1 MKAYISV
8 FKLRFILLLQYRA
21 AAFAGLCTQFAFGS
35 MHIMV
40 MMAYYKAVS
49 SSMPMTLQQT
59 ISYIWLTQAFLGIV
73 ALWTRDG
80 EIMELIRSGNIAYEL
95 ARPLDIYNYWYF
107 RGIAMRTA
115 PTLLRCIP
123 LLCVVFFLPKGFRLM
138 LPPSIPYGLLFIFS
152 LLLAILLVSSISNL
166 TYMLTMF
173 SVSGDG
179 IILITAVLGEL
190 LSGMLLPLPLMPDW
204 IQRAIAILPF
214 RGILDTPFR
223 IYLGNI
229 SLNDIPSALL
239 HQTIWT
245 ILLIILGKIIFTPI
259 RRRVII
265 QGG

>member
-1 MKAYISV
+1 MRAYISV

-21 AAFAGLCTQFAFGS
+21 AAFAGLCTQFAFGA

-40 MMAYYKAVS
+40 MMAYYKAVGS
-49 SSMPMTLQQT
+49 AMPMTLQQT

-95 ARPLDIYNYWYF
+95 TRPLDIYNYWYC

-123 LLCVVFFLPKGFRLM
+123 LFSVVFLLPRGFGLM
-138 LPPSIPYGLLFIFS
+138 LPFSLPYGLLFVLS
-152 LLLAILLVSSISNL
+152 LLLAILLVSAISNL
-166 TYMLTMF
+166 TYMLTML

-179 IILITAVLGEL
+179 IILIMAVLGEL
-190 LSGMLLPLPLMPDW
+190 LSGMLIPLPLMPDW
-204 IQRAIAILPF
+204 IQGVINILPF

-229 SLNDIPSALL
+229 PPSAILPSLL
-239 HQTIWT
+239 HQAIW
-245 ILLIILGKIIFTPI
+245 IVLLIVLGKLIFTPM
-259 RRRVII
+259 RRRVTI